1 MKQSFIL
8 IAIIF
13 SLQIIHINFLT
24 YDVSKLKIS
33 KTTDQIMLV
42 IPSNPRTSIAKF
54 LYYVKVGNVWKEY
67 LTSEAHIGKNGL
79 GKKVAGDKK
88 TPVGVFKFTK
98 YFGVADN
105 PGTKLPYV
113 KLNEYHYWNGDS
125 SSKKYNQFVDSRE
138 YSAFNKKSSEH
149 LVEYKTAYKY
159 AMNISYNEKGVPNKG
174 SAIFLHCYT
183 SNPFTAGCV
192 ALPEKN
198 MLKVMRKVN
207 KNCKIVIDL
216 VQNIHKY

>member
-8 IAIIF
+8 MAIIF
-13 SLQIIHINFLT
+13 SLQFIYINSLT
-24 YDVSKLKIS
+24 YDVSKLKLA

-42 IPSNPRTSIAKF
+42 IPANPRTSMAKF
-54 LYYVKVGNVWKEY
+54 LYYVKDGNVWKEY
-67 LTSEAHIGKNGL
+67 LKSEAHIGRNGL
-79 GKKVAGDKK
+79 GKQVAGDKK
-88 TPVGVFKFTK
+88 TPVGAFKFTK

-113 KLNEYHYWNGDS
+113 KLNQYHYWNGDS
-125 SSKKYNQFVDSRE
+125 NSKKYNQFVDSRE
-138 YSAFNKKSSEH
+138 YSAFNKKASEH
-149 LVEYKTAYKY
+149 LVDYKIAYKY

-198 MLKVMRKVN
+198 MLKVMKKVN
-207 KNCKIVIDL
+207 KNCRIVIDL